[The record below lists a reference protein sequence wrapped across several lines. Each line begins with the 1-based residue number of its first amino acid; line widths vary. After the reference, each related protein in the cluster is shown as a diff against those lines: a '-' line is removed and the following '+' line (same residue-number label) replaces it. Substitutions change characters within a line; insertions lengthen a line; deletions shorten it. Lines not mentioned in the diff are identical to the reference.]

1 MQVLV
6 VLNVDDEAGR
16 RSATAVG
23 LARALVRNEDTR
35 VRLFIVDEET
45 GAGGTSSPTDDR
57 RGLTRLVE
65 DLVAA
70 GVEVR
75 IVGALPDAP
84 GTPGALRDVLGVE
97 PSTVRGLSEWTLEAD
112 RVLVF

>member
-6 VLNVDDEAGR
+6 VLNVDDEADR

-23 LARALVRNEDTR
+23 LARALVRNEDTS
-35 VRLFIVDEET
+35 VRLFIVVEESGAVGT
-45 GAGGTSSPTDDR
+45 GPPADDR
-57 RGLTRLVE
+57 EGLTRLVK

-75 IVGALPDAP
+75 VVGALPNAP

-97 PSTVRGLSEWTLEAD
+97 PSTVRGLAEWTLDAD